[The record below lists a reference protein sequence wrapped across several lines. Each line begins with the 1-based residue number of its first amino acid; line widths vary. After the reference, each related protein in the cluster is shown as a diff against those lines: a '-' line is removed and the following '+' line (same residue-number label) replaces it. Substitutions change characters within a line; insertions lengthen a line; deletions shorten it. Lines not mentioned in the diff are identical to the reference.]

1 MNNAKP
7 ALGRTRTHTSG
18 EWTPEDNGIFFT
30 INCDPFLN
38 GKHAIAECF
47 GPDRE
52 ANADLI
58 AAAPKTK
65 AQRDALLAAL
75 NQIMDEL
82 YSLRRELADPQAGE
96 VGDIADI
103 AKAAIA
109 LAEKGE

>member
-1 MNNAKP
+1 MSNAKP

-52 ANADLI
+52 ANAVLI
-58 AAAPKTK
+58 VAAPKILDMLKRLTELAYGLNK
-65 AQRDALLAAL
+65 TQHAGVEIAPGEWALLYQL
-75 NQIMDEL
+75 TNE
-82 YSLRRELADPQAGE
+82 
-96 VGDIADI
+96 
-103 AKAAIA
+103 AKGI
-109 LAEKGE
+109 LSKTEKD